1 MPGASLTSDP
11 RLASAKEPTMRL
23 ITQAREGIPNDLTV
37 CVGQQDAP
45 ICGKTDRALQAGL
58 DYLARLGGGT
68 LKIGPGIYTMR
79 NSIHLQSRIR
89 IVGAGDDT
97 VLRKGPSARTKL
109 VEDSDWYY
117 QSVKVESPETF
128 EIGDGIVL
136 QAKPPNSNFQCRRFT
151 ITGIDGQTLF
161 LEKQLVDNFWIDQ
174 EASCASLFP
183 IICGEE
189 VTDIEIR
196 DLVIEGN
203 REENEN
209 INGNYAAGI
218 FMQNC
223 DRINI
228 DSIAVQNYNGDGI
241 SWQIVH
247 DLSVTN
253 SRSINNAGLGLH
265 PGSGSQ
271 RPQMRGNQIERCHL
285 GIFFCWGVKHGIA
298 EQNQIS
304 DCDIGVSIGHRDT
317 DNIVR
322 ENIIN
327 GCSKHGLLFRNES
340 HDRNGH
346 RNGHRN
352 RIEKNQ
358 FLDCG
363 TLEDGC
369 VIHISGPTDDI
380 TFKDNQFSETR
391 EGAKVKAIV
400 AAAETNGLVLEGNQY
415 SGLEAPDDHD

>member
-1 MPGASLTSDP
+1 MLGAWLISNSDTRPGTD
-11 RLASAKEPTMRL
+11 MRL
-23 ITQAREGIPNDLTV
+23 TTEAREGIPDLTV
-37 CVGQQDAP
+37 HVGQEDAA
-45 ICGKTDRALQAGL
+45 ICGTTDRALQAGL

-68 LKIGPGIYTMR
+68 LSIGPGVYTMR

-89 IVGAGDDT
+89 IVGAGDET
-97 VLRKGPSARTKL
+97 VLRKCPSARTKI

-136 QAKPPNSNFQCRRFT
+136 QAKPPKGSSQCRRFT
-151 ITGIDGQTLF
+151 ITGMDGQTLF
-161 LEKQLVDNFWIDQ
+161 LDKQLVDNFWVDE

-183 IICGEE
+183 IICGEK

-209 INGNYAAGI
+209 INGNYAGGI

-228 DSIAVQNYNGDGI
+228 DSITVQNYNGDGI

-253 SRSINNAGLGLH
+253 TRSINTAGLGLH

-271 RPQMRGNQIERCHL
+271 RPKMSGNQIERCRI

-298 EQNQIS
+298 EKNRIS
-304 DCDIGVSIGHRDT
+304 DCEFGVSIGHRDT

-327 GCSKHGLLFRNES
+327 GCTRHGLLFRNES
-340 HDRNGH
+340 YDRNGH
-346 RNGHRN
+346 RTLV
-352 RIEKNQ
+352 EKNE
-358 FLDCG
+358 FRDCG
-363 TLEDGC
+363 ALEEGS
-369 VIHISGPTDDI
+369 VIHISGPTDDL
-380 TFKDNQFSETR
+380 TLRKNQFEETR
-391 EGAKVKAIV
+391 EGAKVNAIV
-400 AAAETNGLVLEGNQY
+400 AAGESNGLVLEGNQFL
-415 SGLEAPDDHD
+415 GLEGFAGPQRIQEDV